1 MNAPPVSGPKT
12 YAWPRRTW
20 RRFALWLRGKMPKG
34 LFARSLLIVIL
45 PMVLLQSLVAYV
57 FMERHWQQVT
67 HRLSAALAQD
77 VGALA
82 DIFEA
87 FPSDRRGDILS
98 RVAAERLSIDA
109 RFMPRTALPP
119 ALPKPF
125 VSLLD
130 RALSEELRKRVGRPF
145 FLDTIGNSN
154 LIEIRVQ
161 LADAQM
167 RVIAHRSQAYASNS
181 SIFLMWMVGT
191 ALVLIAVAV
200 LFLRNQIRP
209 IRRLANAAEAF
220 GKGRDIAY
228 RPSGAREVR
237 RAGLAFVEMKR
248 RVERAREQRMAM
260 LNGVSHDL
268 STVLTRFRLSL
279 ALIGEGP
286 EHDALRR
293 DTVEMQ
299 RMLESYLAF
308 ARGDGEEA
316 EAAVDIRA
324 ILNELAAGAER
335 AGCAASVEYEG
346 DATATVRP
354 DAYRRCLANLVAN
367 AQRYGARIDISALR
381 APGMLTIH
389 IDDDGPGIPAQSRDD
404 AFKPFHRLD
413 EGRNQDQAGSGLGLA
428 IARDIARAHG
438 GDVLLADSPLGGL
451 RATVKTPV

>member
-1 MNAPPVSGPKT
+1 MSALPPP

-57 FMERHWQQVT
+57 FMERHWQRVT
-67 HRLSAALAQD
+67 QRLSAALAQD
-77 VGALA
+77 IGALA
-82 DIFEA
+82 DTYEA
-87 FPSDRRGDILS
+87 FAGVERRGESLERI
-98 RVAAERLSIDA
+98 AAERLVIEV
-109 RFMPRTALPP
+109 RFTAKTPLPP

-125 VSLLD
+125 FSLLD
-130 RALSEELRKRVGRPF
+130 RALSEELGKRVGRPY

-161 LADAQM
+161 LPDAQM

-181 SIFLMWMVGT
+181 SIFVLWMVGA

-209 IRRLANAAEAF
+209 IRRLATAAEAF

-237 RAGLAFVEMKR
+237 QAGLAFVDMKR

-268 STVLTRFRLSL
+268 RTVLTRFRLSL
-279 ALIGEGP
+279 TLLGAGREQ
-286 EHDALRR
+286 DALGR
-293 DTVEMQ
+293 DVAEME
-299 RMLESYLAF
+299 RMLESYLSF
-308 ARGDGEEA
+308 ARGEGEEA
-316 EAAVDIRA
+316 AAAIDMRA
-324 ILNELAAGAER
+324 LLSDLASDVRR
-335 AGCAASVEYEG
+335 AGKPVDLTVDGSLS
-346 DATATVRP
+346 ATVRP
-354 DAYRRCLANLVAN
+354 DAFARCLSNLVAN
-367 AQRYGARIDISALR
+367 AARYGARLAINAMRDENRLIV
-381 APGMLTIH
+381 T
-389 IDDDGPGIPAQSRDD
+389 IDDDGPGIAPERRED

-413 EGRNQDQAGSGLGLA
+413 EGRNLDEAGAGLGLS

-438 GDVLLADSPLGGL
+438 GDVALSDSPLGGL
-451 RATVKTPV
+451 RATVVIPV

>member
-1 MNAPPVSGPKT
+1 MTAPTAPAPPT

-34 LFARSLLIVIL
+34 LFARSLLIVVL

-57 FMERHWQQVT
+57 FMERHWQRVT

-77 VGALA
+77 VAALA
-82 DIFEA
+82 DIYDA

-98 RVAAERLSIDA
+98 RVAVERLLIDV
-109 RFMPRTALPP
+109 RFAPKAALPP

-125 VSLLD
+125 FSLLD

-145 FLDTIGNSN
+145 WLDTIGNSN

-167 RVIAHRSQAYASNS
+167 RVTAHRSQAYASNS

-209 IRRLANAAEAF
+209 IRRLAVAAEAF
-220 GKGRDIAY
+220 GKGRDVAY

-237 RAGLAFVEMKR
+237 QAGLAFVEMKR
-248 RVERAREQRMAM
+248 RVERARAQRMAM

-268 STVLTRFRLSL
+268 RTVLTRFRLSL

-286 EHDALRR
+286 EHEALKR
-293 DTVEMQ
+293 DVAEME

-316 EAAVDIRA
+316 EASVDIRA
-324 ILNELAAGAER
+324 ILTDLAASAER
-335 AGCAASVEYEG
+335 AGRAAQLAYAGEP
-346 DATATVRP
+346 TATVRP
-354 DAYRRCLANLVAN
+354 DALRRCLGNLVAN
-367 AQRYGARIDISALR
+367 AQRYGQRIEISATR
-381 APGMLTIH
+381 DAARLTVH
-389 IDDDGPGIPAQSRDD
+389 IDDDGPGIPAERRDD

-413 EGRNQDQAGSGLGLA
+413 EGRNQDEAGTGLGLA

-438 GDVLLADSPLGGL
+438 GDVTLTDSPLGGL
-451 RATVKTPV
+451 RASVAIPV